1 MTEEQ
6 YEKLLKRVTALE
18 EMVNTINSSLSQFV
32 TANQVNQLIV
42 QTQEDIESLKLD
54 IQAIERDINNLT
66 P

>member
-42 QTQEDIESLKLD
+42 QTQEDIELLKLD
-54 IQAIERDINNLT
+54 IEAIERDINNLT